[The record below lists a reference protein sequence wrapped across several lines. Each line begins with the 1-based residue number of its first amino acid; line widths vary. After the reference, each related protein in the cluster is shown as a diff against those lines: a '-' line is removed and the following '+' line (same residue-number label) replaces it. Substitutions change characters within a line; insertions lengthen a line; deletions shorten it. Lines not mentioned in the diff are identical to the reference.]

1 MGQGDPAKTAVSDRQ
16 VVTNGCIPISPA
28 LLQSVSGSTVLQ
40 RLNSIDVGRN
50 VPVGQQPVQP
60 DSVGIELLEPR
71 IAEPD
76 HLRHKAVEAHV
87 ALQKLPK
94 LLLPALVV
102 LHFKADDSVAHQ
114 AFEARPVMGVERTL
128 VEGLCKTVDF
138 ALVEDTEGLETR
150 LQLVNLVGIRV
161 GLQARYLIVRL
172 EGGLDVLDG
181 VLKVE
186 DVGTVLARTG
196 PIETL
201 KRLHGL

>member
-1 MGQGDPAKTAVSDRQ
+1 MAIVERLDDLGEGALFLFRVRLCREFADRCECVGVAWVERCYPVFFLLNAERLKAKHVLGD
-16 VVTNGCIPISPA
+16 
-28 LLQSVSGSTVLQ
+28 L
-40 RLNSIDVGRN
+40 DVGRN

-114 AFEARPVMGVERTL
+114 ALEARPVMGVERTL
-128 VEGLCKTVDF
+128 VCYSARKFDPPES
-138 ALVEDTEGLETR
+138 R
-150 LQLVNLVGIRV
+150 NLNR
-161 GLQARYLIVRL
+161 
-172 EGGLDVLDG
+172 
-181 VLKVE
+181 
-186 DVGTVLARTG
+186 LARRSAS
-196 PIETL
+196 TL
-201 KRLHGL
+201 RAE